1 MRNITLESLAKPDK
15 YPIIFT
21 FVFSLTLSIVA
32 NGLSNLLLETLGT
45 WLETKLS
52 FSKIFWQIIL
62 ISILAIFLLLSFS
75 NIKRILSNIFGTR
88 TFITESPEELNSTFR
103 GLIVFASL
111 SKESPAKIAIQH
123 HWNKGNGDLEH
134 CWIVCGGEKT
144 LIVAKSM
151 VAELIQDLKIPER
164 VFHYLPDYTLLDP
177 KHSRSLITL
186 VPNLHEANDPNIIRQ
201 IVEAIYKDAKDK
213 YNLDES
219 DIIADYTG
227 GTKSMTAGLI
237 LACTIPTR
245 RLQYILSEFTPD
257 NKPIDSKV
265 MEIKLSYH
273 VKPIRIV

>member
-32 NGLSNLLLETLGT
+32 NGLSNLLLETIGT

-62 ISILAIFLLLSFS
+62 VSVLAIFLLLSFS

-88 TFITESPEELNSTFR
+88 TFTTEVPEELNSTFR

-111 SKESPAKIAIQH
+111 SREPPAKIAIQH

-134 CWIVCGGEKT
+134 CWIVCGGEKA
-144 LIVAKSM
+144 LIAAQNM
-151 VAELIQDLKIPER
+151 VGELIQDLKIPER
-164 VFHYLPDYTLLDP
+164 VFHYLPNYAMLDP
-177 KHSRSLITL
+177 KHASSQITL

-201 IVEAIYKDAKDK
+201 IIEAIYKDAKDK

-237 LACTIPTR
+237 LACTVPTR

-273 VKPIRIV
+273 VKPIRIA